1 MAFVCKSTSY
11 KAYWYFYFYF
21 FFLFTSKNLILISD
35 KKAIQGII
43 RKI

>member
-11 KAYWYFYFYF
+11 KANWYFYFIF

-35 KKAIQGII
+35 KQANQGII
-43 RKI
+43 RKK